1 MILVD
6 MKNFYIKK
14 AFFNNYFFCS
24 LRSVFYII
32 LSIILPLLF
41 SLNFYIK
48 GQFFTGSGSTDL
60 LLFFSVMPYFCIF
73 AIPLICFPQSFSVYD
88 DFVPVES
95 FDKILI
101 VFFARLFLFVIQIIL
116 ILPAVFLLNLFG
128 SIDYG
133 QLFTCFFCLIFYGA
147 CTISICSFIESL
159 FSSKIPFLLVSVLIL
174 FVFNCSHLFALYL
187 PLPEFIQTFCKSISF
202 AWHFDAAGKG
212 IFDTRDFIWLTS
224 VSFLF
229 LLLSDFVKKLQKGKL
244 FSVSEKKRIIAIFA
258 ICILTV
264 LNGSRW
270 FKRIDF
276 SKNKTFSVSE
286 FSKSLIKKVN
296 EPLTITYYCSSN
308 LSKLYPQIRDVKD
321 YLVDFA
327 QESKKIRLIIKD
339 PDRNEQT
346 RKLLQ
351 DYGIKSQQMRTVSST
366 STNFISVYSAVI
378 LEYQGNMEIIPF
390 TMEANSLEYDL
401 DIRIKSLLSGYKRT
415 VNIIVGNGMS
425 LSVDYNYVIPWLSSQ
440 GFDCNPV
447 FVENPSFVSIL
458 TNCSGPLFVI
468 GDSKIN
474 AENAIAIENY
484 ILSGKGNALF
494 AVSPFSVNID
504 EDWSV
509 TYNSKTNVIDMLEH
523 FGCIFPPQISGD
535 VSCARITMTSDDESE
550 SRYINY
556 YLWPNLLSQQNAF
569 LGATVFWPVPL
580 DLSGNAKPYLFS
592 SPLSFNFKADDSSQ
606 DSLFQTNPFILESI
620 NLSEQN
626 KNTNVFAALIE
637 GEISGFYNNITREDA
652 KIIVISDQY
661 FVNSLMTSY
670 IGGQSGDYRNFEV
683 LTNALLKLN
692 GEEHLANIQGK
703 ISKNTS
709 LYKISDNFDFLK
721 KRNITLIMLFVI
733 LPLFVLIFGV
743 LLNVKTKK

>member
-1 MILVD
+1 

-101 VFFARLFLFVIQIIL
+101 VFFARLFLFVIQIFL

-159 FSSKIPFLLVSVLIL
+159 FSSKIPFLLVSVLVL

-212 IFDTRDFIWLTS
+212 IFDTRNFIWLTS

-229 LLLSDFVKKLQKGKL
+229 LLLTDFVKKLQKGKL
-244 FSVSEKKRIIAIFA
+244 FSVSEKKRIISIVA

-286 FSKSLIKKVN
+286 FSKSLIRKVN

-425 LSVDYNYVIPWLSSQ
+425 LSEDYNYVIPWLSSQ

-458 TNCSGPLFVI
+458 NNCLGPLFVI

-494 AVSPFSVNID
+494 AVSPFDINIE

-523 FGCIFPPQISGD
+523 FGCVFPPQISGD

-556 YLWPNLLSQQNAF
+556 YLWPNLLSQQNAS
-569 LGATVFWPVPL
+569 LGATVFWPVSL

-692 GEEHLANIQGK
+692 GEEQLANIQGK

-721 KRNITLIMLFVI
+721 KRNITFILLFVI

>member
-1 MILVD
+1 
-6 MKNFYIKK
+6 MKDFNIKK
-14 AFFNNYFFCS
+14 VFFNNYFFCS

-60 LLFFSVMPYFCIF
+60 LLFFSVTPYFCIF

-88 DFVPVES
+88 DFVPIES

-101 VFFARLFLFVIQIIL
+101 IFIARLCLFVIQIFL

-133 QLFTCFFCLIFYGA
+133 QLLTCLFCLIFYGA
-147 CTISICSFIESL
+147 CTISICSFVESL
-159 FSSKIPFLLVSVLIL
+159 FSSKMPFLLVSVLIL
-174 FVFNCSHLFALYL
+174 FVFNCSHLFALYV
-187 PLPEFIQTFCKSISF
+187 PLPDFIQSFCKSLSF

-212 IFDTRDFIWLTS
+212 IFDTRDFIWFAS

-229 LLLSDFVKKLQKGKL
+229 LFLTDFVKNVQKGKC
-244 FSVSEKKRIIAIFA
+244 FSVYEKKRVITIAVICFLA
-258 ICILTV
+258 I

-296 EPLTITYYCSSN
+296 KPLTITYFCSSN

-321 YLVDFA
+321 YLVDFT
-327 QESKKIRLIIKD
+327 QQSKKIRLVIKD
-339 PDRNEQT
+339 PDKNQQAREI
-346 RKLLQ
+346 LQ
-351 DYGIKSQQMRTVSST
+351 NYGIKSQQMRTVSST
-366 STNFISVYSAVI
+366 STQFINVYSAVI

-425 LSVDYNYVIPWLSSQ
+425 LSEDYNYVIPWLSSQ
-440 GFDCNPV
+440 GFECNPV
-447 FVENPSFVSIL
+447 FVEDPLFVSIL
-458 TNCSGPLFVI
+458 ENCSGPLFVI
-468 GDSKIN
+468 GDSNIN
-474 AENAIAIENY
+474 VENAIAIENY

-494 AVSPFSVNID
+494 TVSPFSVNIE
-504 EDWSV
+504 EDWAV
-509 TYNSKTNVIDMLEH
+509 TYNSRTNIIEMLENL
-523 FGCIFPPQISGD
+523 GCIFPSQLAGD
-535 VSCARITMTSDDESE
+535 ISCARITMTSEDETE

-556 YLWPNLLSQQNAF
+556 YLWPNLLSQQNAS
-569 LGATVFWPVPL
+569 LGATVFWPIPL
-580 DLSGNAKPYLFS
+580 ELNGNAKPYLVS
-592 SPLSFNFKADDSSQ
+592 SPLCFRLNSDNSSPQ
-606 DSLFQTNPFILESI
+606 NLFQTNPFILETI
-620 NLSEQN
+620 NTSDQKKETQF
-626 KNTNVFAALIE
+626 FAALIE
-637 GEISGFYNNITREDA
+637 GKMSGYYNNLSFDDA

-670 IGGQSGDYRNFEV
+670 IGGQTGDYRNFEV

-692 GEEHLANIQGK
+692 GEEQLARIQGK
-703 ISKNTS
+703 ISKDSS
-709 LYKISDNFDFLK
+709 LYKISDNFNFLK
-721 KRNITLIMLFVI
+721 KRNIVFIILFAV
-733 LPLFVLIFGV
+733 LPFIVLIFGV
-743 LLNVKTKK
+743 LLNVTRKK

>member
-1 MILVD
+1 
-6 MKNFYIKK
+6 
-14 AFFNNYFFCS
+14 
-24 LRSVFYII
+24 
-32 LSIILPLLF
+32 
-41 SLNFYIK
+41 
-48 GQFFTGSGSTDL
+48 
-60 LLFFSVMPYFCIF
+60 
-73 AIPLICFPQSFSVYD
+73 
-88 DFVPVES
+88 
-95 FDKILI
+95 
-101 VFFARLFLFVIQIIL
+101 
-116 ILPAVFLLNLFG
+116 
-128 SIDYG
+128 
-133 QLFTCFFCLIFYGA
+133 
-147 CTISICSFIESL
+147 
-159 FSSKIPFLLVSVLIL
+159 
-174 FVFNCSHLFALYL
+174 
-187 PLPEFIQTFCKSISF
+187 
-202 AWHFDAAGKG
+202 
-212 IFDTRDFIWLTS
+212 
-224 VSFLF
+224 
-229 LLLSDFVKKLQKGKL
+229 
-244 FSVSEKKRIIAIFA
+244 
-258 ICILTV
+258 
-264 LNGSRW
+264 
-270 FKRIDF
+270 
-276 SKNKTFSVSE
+276 
-286 FSKSLIKKVN
+286 
-296 EPLTITYYCSSN
+296 
-308 LSKLYPQIRDVKD
+308 
-321 YLVDFA
+321 
-327 QESKKIRLIIKD
+327 
-339 PDRNEQT
+339 
-346 RKLLQ
+346 
-351 DYGIKSQQMRTVSST
+351 
-366 STNFISVYSAVI
+366 
-378 LEYQGNMEIIPF
+378 MEIIPF

-425 LSVDYNYVIPWLSSQ
+425 LSEDYNYVIPWLSSQ
-440 GFDCNPV
+440 GFNCNPV

-494 AVSPFSVNID
+494 AVSPFDINIE

-692 GEEHLANIQGK
+692 GEEQLANIQGK

-721 KRNITLIMLFVI
+721 KRNITFILLFVI

>member
-1 MILVD
+1 

-133 QLFTCFFCLIFYGA
+133 QLFTCFFCLLFYGA

-229 LLLSDFVKKLQKGKL
+229 LLLTDFVKKLQKGKL
-244 FSVSEKKRIIAIFA
+244 FSVSEKKRIISIVA

-286 FSKSLIKKVN
+286 FSKSLIRKVN

-425 LSVDYNYVIPWLSSQ
+425 LSEDYNYVIPWLSSQ

-458 TNCSGPLFVI
+458 NNCLGPLFVI

-494 AVSPFSVNID
+494 AVSPFDINIE

-523 FGCIFPPQISGD
+523 FGCVFPPQISGD

-556 YLWPNLLSQQNAF
+556 YLWPNLLSQQNAS
-569 LGATVFWPVPL
+569 LGATVFWPVSL

-692 GEEHLANIQGK
+692 GEEQLANIQGK

-721 KRNITLIMLFVI
+721 KRNITFILLFVI